1 MKYIS
6 VNMDD
11 QKIRMN
17 DETVGINDQDIVLS

>member
-11 QKIRMN
+11 QEIRMN
-17 DETVGINDQDIVLS
+17 NETVGINDQDVVLS